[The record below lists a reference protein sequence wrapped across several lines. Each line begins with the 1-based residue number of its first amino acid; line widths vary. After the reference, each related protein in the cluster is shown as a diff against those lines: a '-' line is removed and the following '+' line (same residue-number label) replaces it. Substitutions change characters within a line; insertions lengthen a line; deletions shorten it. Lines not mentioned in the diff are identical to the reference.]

1 MAKTILDPVEQ
12 EPEKPPRH
20 ITGLVFELARHLGT
34 AIDRRVAPF
43 NVTGQQAAL
52 LIRSG
57 KEPGVTLSHLAPWL
71 GTDNA
76 GVTRLVDRLEVKG
89 LVTRRPSVSD
99 RRAVIVAPTA
109 AGEDLIPQ
117 LIAALDEVT
126 EHLTRDLT
134 SDDLTRVESS
144 LLHLLHNLGDDEC
157 GPDHGHRYRIKI
169 RGTPQPGESAP

>member
-1 MAKTILDPVEQ
+1 MAKSILDPIEQ

-109 AGEDLIPQ
+109 AG
-117 LIAALDEVT
+117 
-126 EHLTRDLT
+126 
-134 SDDLTRVESS
+134 DDLTRVESS